1 MAVAVLVLEAV
12 FFAVAFGF
20 RTVVQLR
27 TTGDTGW
34 RLRSEGAAAAIG
46 SAALLVAL
54 LLAAA
59 APLADL
65 AGLARWNELDA
76 PTIAVAGV
84 TLMVAGSLL
93 TAWAQFAMGAS
104 WRIGY
109 DPAERTALVTR
120 GPFRFVRNPIYTA
133 MLVTMIG
140 LALALPNVVS
150 TTLLAVSCVALEI
163 QVRAV
168 EEPHLLATHQEE
180 YTRYLARTGRF
191 VPGLSRREYRSGGL
205 RRLACPNQ
213 QAGRVRA
220 QGRPR
225 V

>member
-34 RLRSEGAAAAIG
+34 RLGSGGAAAAIG

-54 LLAAA
+54 LLAVA

-65 AGLARWNELDA
+65 AGLARWSALDA
-76 PTIAVAGV
+76 PAIAAAGV

-93 TAWAQFAMGAS
+93 TVWAQLAMGAS

-109 DPAERTALVTR
+109 DPAERTALVTG

-150 TTLLAVSCVALEI
+150 ATLLVVSCVALEI

-168 EEPHLLATHQEE
+168 EEPYLLVTHDGE
-180 YTRYLARTGRF
+180 YAAYAARTGRF
-191 VPGLSRREYRSGGL
+191 VPAL
-205 RRLACPNQ
+205 
-213 QAGRVRA
+213 GR
-220 QGRPR
+220 QGSDA
-225 V
+225 

>member
-1 MAVAVLVLEAV
+1 MAVVVLVLEAV

-34 RLRSEGAAAAIG
+34 RLRSDGAAAAVG

-54 LLAAA
+54 LLAVA

-65 AGLARWNELDA
+65 AGLARWSALDA
-76 PTIAVAGV
+76 RAVAATGV
-84 TLMVAGSLL
+84 TLMLAGSAL
-93 TAWAQFAMGAS
+93 TVWAQLAMGAS

-109 DPAERTALVTR
+109 DPSERTALVTR

-133 MLVTMIG
+133 MHVTMIG
-140 LALALPNVVS
+140 LALALPNAVS
-150 TTLLAVSCVALEI
+150 ATLLAVSCVALEI

-168 EEPHLLATHQEE
+168 EEPYLLRTHPEE
-180 YTRYLARTGRF
+180 YAEYLARTGRF
-191 VPGLSRREYRSGGL
+191 VPGVGCLV
-205 RRLACPNQ
+205 
-213 QAGRVRA
+213 AGT
-220 QGRPR
+220 
-225 V
+225 

>member
-1 MAVAVLVLEAV
+1 MAVAVLALEAV

-27 TTGDTGW
+27 ATGDTGW
-34 RLRSEGAAAAIG
+34 RLRSGGAAAATG
-46 SAALLVAL
+46 SGALLVSL
-54 LLAAA
+54 VLAVA

-65 AGLARWNELDA
+65 AGPARWSALDR
-76 PTIAVAGV
+76 PAVAAAGV

-93 TAWAQFAMGAS
+93 TVWAQLAMGPS

-109 DPAERTALVTR
+109 DPSETTALVTR
-120 GPFRFVRNPIYTA
+120 GPFRFVRNAIYTA

-150 TTLLAVSCVALEI
+150 ATLLAVSCVALEI

-168 EEPHLLATHQEE
+168 EEPYLLRTHPEE
-180 YTRYLARTGRF
+180 YAEYLARTGRF
-191 VPGLSRREYRSGGL
+191 VLGVGS
-205 RRLACPNQ
+205 
-213 QAGRVRA
+213 
-220 QGRPR
+220 QGSDA
-225 V
+225 

>member
-34 RLRSEGAAAAIG
+34 RLRSDGAVAAIG
-46 SAALLVAL
+46 SAALLAAL
-54 LLAAA
+54 LLAVAA
-59 APLADL
+59 AVADL
-65 AGLARWNELDA
+65 AGLARWSALDA
-76 PTIAVAGV
+76 PAVAVTGV
-84 TLMVAGSLL
+84 TLMVAGSAL
-93 TAWAQFAMGAS
+93 TVWAQLAMGAS

-150 TTLLAVSCVALEI
+150 ATLLAVSCVALEI

-168 EEPHLLATHQEE
+168 EEPYLLRTHPDE
-180 YTRYLARTGRF
+180 YAEYLARTGRF
-191 VPGLSRREYRSGGL
+191 VPRLPLS
-205 RRLACPNQ
+205 P
-213 QAGRVRA
+213 
-220 QGRPR
+220 
-225 V
+225 